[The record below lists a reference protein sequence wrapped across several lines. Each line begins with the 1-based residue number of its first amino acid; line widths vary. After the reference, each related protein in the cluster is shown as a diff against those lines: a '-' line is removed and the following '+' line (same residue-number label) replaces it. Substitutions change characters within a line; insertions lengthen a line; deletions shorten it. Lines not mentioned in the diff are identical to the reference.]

1 MICESNC
8 QLEQVSVGFIFLTG
22 TGIYQVKIHMIQNAV
37 EPRYDE
43 VGYSRILLWRGG
55 FAGPGSL
62 GFFVFLPWCDG
73 RAGVAGWLSWSQGPR
88 CEEVPLYTV

>member
-8 QLEQVSVGFIFLTG
+8 QLEQVSVGLIFLTG
-22 TGIYQVKIHMIQNAV
+22 TGTYQVKIHMIQNTV

-43 VGYSRILLWRGG
+43 VGYGGTLLWRGG

-62 GFFVFLPWCDG
+62 GFFVLLPWCDG
-73 RAGVAGWLSWSQGPR
+73 RPGVAGWFSWSQ
-88 CEEVPLYTV
+88 